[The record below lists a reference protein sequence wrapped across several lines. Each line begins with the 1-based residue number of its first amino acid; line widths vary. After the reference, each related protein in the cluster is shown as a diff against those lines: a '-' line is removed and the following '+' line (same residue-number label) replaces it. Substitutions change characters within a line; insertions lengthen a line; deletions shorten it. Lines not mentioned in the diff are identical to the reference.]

1 MKRVQGIWA
10 ELSARNRNLSSN
22 KINLNAIDDIEDEIF
37 RLQKAIG
44 EAFSAE
50 EEVYGFSMELEAVI
64 EKGRKL
70 TEKMKDIKD
79 LVGEHLNDA
88 QAVLDEYDRLANE
101 LGVRGE
107 ENESYR
113 KLRNLA
119 DDQGMDVIDR
129 MDMYIDDIKSIK
141 F

>member
-10 ELSARNRNLSSN
+10 ELSALKQNLSS
-22 KINLNAIDDIEDEIF
+22 KKVNLNAIDDIEDEIF